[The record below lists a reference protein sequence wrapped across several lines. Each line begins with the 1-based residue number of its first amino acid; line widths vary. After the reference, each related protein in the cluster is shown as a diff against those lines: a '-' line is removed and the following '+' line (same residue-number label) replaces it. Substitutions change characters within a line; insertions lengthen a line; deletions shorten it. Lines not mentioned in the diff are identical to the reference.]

1 MTDVTQGGATV
12 FPKLDVAIWPKKG
25 SAAFW
30 YNFHTS
36 GKGDLSTLHAAC
48 PVLVGSKWGK
58 FYFVELSKTSYTS
71 IRLLSVSNKW
81 LHERYQELVRPYK
94 FRQTTEED

>member
-1 MTDVTQGGATV
+1 MSDVAQGGATV

-58 FYFVELSKTSYTS
+58 FFLKWNFRLTSGYNS
-71 IRLLSVSNKW
+71 L
-81 LHERYQELVRPYK
+81 
-94 FRQTTEED
+94 